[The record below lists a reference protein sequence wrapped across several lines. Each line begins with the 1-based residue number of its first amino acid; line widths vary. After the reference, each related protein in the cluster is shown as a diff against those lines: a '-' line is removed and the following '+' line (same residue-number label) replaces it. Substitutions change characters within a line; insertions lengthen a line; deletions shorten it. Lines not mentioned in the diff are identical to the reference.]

1 MSRDFFLL
9 LHLSSLFLSSSSS
22 LRSLWK
28 DFLCRSGVWSESATC
43 TYSEESIW
51 TGDECKAR
59 AKGEEIWLRTGRH
72 VCGVFIPRLTALWR
86 HSTRELV
93 KNFCAVYE
101 EYVFQNISI
110 YSSYHTTKGSAV
122 FLLSLDYCK
131 RNRRSHSLSPHSPM
145 LAENSRPTN
154 CARCEKSFCE
164 ENENLRRI
172 SVLSWRHSTESKT
185 EKILKTF
192 FSSHILY
199 TRHWELCSVNL
210 YRRIESTTNGEIP
223 HSRGSGSVWN
233 WEAFHLLLSL
243 VVCSTLI
250 ARYNT
255 EIPRDK
261 FLVCNQIALI
271 F

>member
-1 MSRDFFLL
+1 MKSMYFKISPF
-9 LHLSSLFLSSSSS
+9 
-22 LRSLWK
+22 
-28 DFLCRSGVWSESATC
+28 
-43 TYSEESIW
+43 
-51 TGDECKAR
+51 
-59 AKGEEIWLRTGRH
+59 
-72 VCGVFIPRLTALWR
+72 TALI
-86 HSTRELV
+86 TQPKVLLC
-93 KNFCAVYE
+93 F
-101 EYVFQNISI
+101 
-110 YSSYHTTKGSAV
+110 SYHLITANVIVALT
-122 FLLSLDYCK
+122 
-131 RNRRSHSLSPHSPM
+131 LSPHSPM

-172 SVLSWRHSTESKT
+172 SVLSWL
-185 EKILKTF
+185 ILKTF

-210 YRRIESTTNGEIP
+210 YRRIESTLNGDIS
-223 HSRGSGSVWN
+223 HSRGSSSVWN